1 MKRKRPIDRFDALV
15 HRPIEWQKTA
25 ANYIAAANFLYT
37 VDRPEGDWSISSV
50 GSNWPV
56 MLLYATAAEN
66 LLKAI
71 RIAQGEAVV
80 VKGQLAEYFATHD
93 LMKYATDAKVALG
106 KRERSL
112 TVKLQHVL
120 EAGKYPVAKGP
131 GKSARAWAWDNP
143 GDVEEVWKLLQKFDD
158 ALRLTG
164 TGCIAAFEVA
174 KLQYAAA
181 IETPQNNEMQRAK
194 PAQAMELRR

>member
-1 MKRKRPIDRFDALV
+1 MKRRRPTDRFDALV
-15 HRPIEWQKTA
+15 HDPIAWQGTA
-25 ANYIAAANFLYT
+25 AAYIAAANYLYQ
-37 VDRPEGDWSISSV
+37 VDRLPGDVTTSTV

-71 RIAQGEAVV
+71 CIAQGEPVV
-80 VKGQLAEYFATHD
+80 AKGQLAEYFATHD
-93 LMKYATDAKVALG
+93 LMKYANDAKVTLS
-106 KRERSL
+106 KEQRSL

-131 GKSARAWAWDNP
+131 GKSSRAWTWDNP
-143 GDVEEVWKLLQKFDD
+143 RDVKAVWKLLQKCDG

-164 TGCIAAFEVA
+164 TRCLATFDVA
-174 KLQYAAA
+174 ELQYAGA
-181 IETPQNNEMQRAK
+181 IEAPLNARIVGQ
-194 PAQAMELRR
+194 